1 VDARTALRADCSR
14 CVGLCC
20 VAPAFVA
27 SADFALTKPAGTPC
41 PNLGADHRCGIHDR
55 LRRSGFPG
63 CAVFDC
69 FGAGQHVVA
78 LTLGGPD
85 VVPTPAQRR
94 TLHAALDPARAVM
107 EVLHHLEECA
117 ALVTADAS
125 DTSDTSG
132 DPATGGLAAEVRA
145 ERDRVRALLDLP
157 VERLTAVDVD
167 GLRRRVG
174 PLLGRVS
181 AAVRGGV
188 PRGRPPR
195 ETGPYADLAGA
206 DLTGA
211 DLRGAE
217 LRGALLVGADL
228 RGADL
233 DRADL
238 LGADLRG
245 ADVRG
250 ARLAAALFLTRPQ
263 LAAARGDARTT
274 VPAVHERPDHWR

>member
-20 VAPAFVA
+20 VAPGFVA

-41 PNLGADHRCGIHDR
+41 PNLGDDHRCGIHDR

-78 LTLGGPD
+78 LTLGRPD
-85 VVPTPAQRR
+85 VVPTSAQRR

-125 DTSDTSG
+125 ADAPA
-132 DPATGGLAAEVRA
+132 DPGTGGLAADVRA
-145 ERDRVRALLDLP
+145 ERARVRALLDLP

-174 PLLGRVS
+174 PLLGQVS

-188 PRGRPPR
+188 RRGRPPR
-195 ETGPYADLAGA
+195 GNGPYADLAGA
-206 DLTGA
+206 DLAGA

-250 ARLAAALFLTRPQ
+250 ARLATALFLTRPQ
-263 LAAARGDARTT
+263 LAAVRGDARTT

>member
-1 VDARTALRADCSR
+1 MDGRTALRADCSR

-78 LTLGGPD
+78 LTLGRPD
-85 VVPTPAQRR
+85 VAPTAAQRR

-117 ALVTADAS
+117 ALVTDDAS
-125 DTSDTSG
+125 VGLGTSG
-132 DPATGGLAAEVRA
+132 LGAEVDA
-145 ERDRVRALLDLP
+145 ERARVRGLLDLP

-181 AAVRGGV
+181 ARARDGARRGRA
-188 PRGRPPR
+188 PRGA
-195 ETGPYADLAGA
+195 GPYADLAGA
-206 DLTGA
+206 DLAGA

-250 ARLAAALFLTRPQ
+250 ARLATALFLTRPQ

>member
-41 PNLGADHRCGIHDR
+41 PNLGDDHRCGIHDR

-78 LTLGGPD
+78 LTLGRPD
-85 VVPTPAQRR
+85 VVPTSAQRR

-125 DTSDTSG
+125 ADAPA
-132 DPATGGLAAEVRA
+132 DPGTGGLAADVRA
-145 ERDRVRALLDLP
+145 ERARVRALLDLP

-174 PLLGRVS
+174 PLLGQVS

-188 PRGRPPR
+188 RRGRPPR
-195 ETGPYADLAGA
+195 RTGPYADLAGA
-206 DLTGA
+206 DLADA

-250 ARLAAALFLTRPQ
+250 ARLATALFLTRPQ